1 MIDFINERIF
11 KDPIDESGEDVKY
24 LKTKY
29 FNDLNSYIRPIA
41 GKLLLNFEPYKI
53 KVEDSYKDAIKD
65 SAENFFCTDEDGL
78 VNVEKELNPAL
89 SDDFSTYLKLRQD
102 NDGKFGEVDYLSHL
116 AKYFNYILSACAD
129 KNGNIAFSTACRNN
143 KEKALATTFLV
154 PLLELTYDFV
164 SQYEDNDK
172 SEIKQTKD
180 FILDCIKHI
189 EQSYK
194 GILTITTGIG
204 KPAVLVSPFSKPSVI
219 KVLLCI
225 LDNEWHHIMMKTFF

>member
-1 MIDFINERIF
+1 MR
-11 KDPIDESGEDVKY
+11 
-24 LKTKY
+24 LKTVQRISSVQTRTGWSMWK
-29 FNDLNSYIRPIA
+29 STKPR
-41 GKLLLNFEPYKI
+41 
-53 KVEDSYKDAIKD
+53 VERRF
-65 SAENFFCTDEDGL
+65 SA
-78 VNVEKELNPAL
+78 
-89 SDDFSTYLKLRQD
+89 YLKLRQD

-180 FILDCIKHI
+180 FILECIKHI
-189 EQSYK
+189 EQSVETESIDDDFENLN
-194 GILTITTGIG
+194 G
-204 KPAVLVSPFSKPSVI
+204 
-219 KVLLCI
+219 LL
-225 LDNEWHHIMMKTFF
+225 KFAK